1 MPCYLWRQLKKLS
14 MKNKNNSQKNDKNIN
29 KRVCPYCNQLTLNGM
44 PGSVES
50 ICKNCGYKDPCCYD

>member
-1 MPCYLWRQLKKLS
+1 